1 MVNEAIYLWHDAA
14 TLGLDETLFVNNE
27 IQKIKKDKQVLN
39 VLSTRY
45 FIYYA
50 TLFYT
55 RMKMY
60 LLIFGS
66 LIWNMTKLKK
76 NLLLLIVNS

>member
-1 MVNEAIYLWHDAA
+1 MFKTKKELIPLVNEAIYLWHDAA

-45 FIYYA
+45 FIYYGNPI
-50 TLFYT
+50 LYKNEDVSFD
-55 RMKMY
+55 
-60 LLIFGS
+60 ICS
-66 LIWNMTKLKK
+66 LI
-76 NLLLLIVNS
+76 